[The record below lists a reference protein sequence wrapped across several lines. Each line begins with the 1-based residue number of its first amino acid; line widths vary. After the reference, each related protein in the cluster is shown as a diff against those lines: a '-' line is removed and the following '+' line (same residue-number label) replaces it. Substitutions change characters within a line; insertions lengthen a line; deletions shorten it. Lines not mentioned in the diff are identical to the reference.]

1 LVFIGVALFGKQF
14 FTGVFGESFN
24 KMQLPMLILIPG
36 IFSLSLLALLSAY
49 FAGKGK
55 IKVNLY
61 AAIIGLIV
69 MITGDFIF
77 VPRYG
82 ILGAAIVSTVSYMVN
97 TGFSM
102 WHFHREYSIHWIEF
116 FKWKKTDYNWL
127 LSLLKLNPV
136 SS

>member
-1 LVFIGVALFGKQF
+1 
-14 FTGVFGESFN
+14 
-24 KMQLPMLILIPG
+24 MQLPMLILIPG

-69 MITGDFIF
+69 MVTGDFIF

-82 ILGAAIVSTVSYMVN
+82 ILAAAVVSTVSYMTN

-136 SS
+136 AS